1 MDDPMADELRDYW
14 TDTHVDRCDV
24 LLDAAQDHVRKK
36 RPSRA
41 IAIWQQ
47 LISEGGQD
55 GDSAHVEYADY
66 LFGLFKDDE
75 ARTELAA
82 VMAEGRIFSTPWLNA
97 AEMLEERG
105 DLAEALVWYTLATD
119 YLTAEDVHG
128 PKGPLWAKRLVAGR
142 RRVKWTMGLP
152 LDDTDLLGQMGDVE
166 AEDKELA
173 LLTFLVEP
181 AVVEGRMQFL
191 PRGEFDVAGRGWSGR
206 ISPELEDAYYQ
217 DREREL
223 RGHEGQRLVV
233 VPWTFESWVAFMN
246 ATWGARSHEEQRYIV
261 RRYGEGEGIEWPPQ
275 RNQPCWCG
283 SGTKYKRCCGAT

>member
-47 LISEGGQD
+47 LISEGDQD

-75 ARTELAA
+75 ARTELAD

-206 ISPELEDAYYQ
+206 ISPELKDAYYQ

>member
-1 MDDPMADELRDYW
+1 MEDPMADELRTYW
-14 TDTHVDRCDV
+14 TDTQVDRCDV
-24 LLDAAQDHVRKK
+24 LLDAAQDHVRKQ

-47 LISEGGQD
+47 LISEGGEH

-66 LFGLFKDDE
+66 LFGLLKDDE

-105 DLAEALVWYTLATD
+105 DLAEALVWYTMATD
-119 YLTAEDVHG
+119 YLTAEDVQG
-128 PKGPLWAKRLVAGR
+128 LKGPLWAKRLVAGR

-166 AEDKELA
+166 AQDKEIA
-173 LLTFLVEP
+173 LLTFLVGP
-181 AVVEGRMQFL
+181 AVLDGRMQFL
-191 PRGEFDVAGRGWSGR
+191 PRGEFGVDRRERSGR

-217 DREREL
+217 DRERQL
-223 RGHEGQRLVV
+223 RGHEGQRPIV
-233 VPWTFESWVAFMN
+233 VPLTFESWVAFMN
-246 ATWGARSHEEQRYIV
+246 ATWGARSHEEQRYIAS
-261 RRYGEGEGIEWPPQ
+261 RYREGEGIEWPPQ

>member
-1 MDDPMADELRDYW
+1 MADELRDYW

-24 LLDAAQDHVRKK
+24 LLDAAQDHVRKQ

-47 LISEGGQD
+47 LISEGGRD
-55 GDSAHVEYADY
+55 GDFAHVEYADY
-66 LFGLFKDDE
+66 LFALFKNDE